1 VNSGHLSSEPVE
13 IEVALEQA
21 GWRLDVFLAHHF
33 PSYSRVHLRRI
44 ITAGGVRV
52 NDRGGKPS
60 YRLHPG
66 QRVRVTL
73 PDIPREAPQPE
84 PIPLEIL
91 YEDEWLAVINKP
103 PGMVVHPARGHWSGT
118 LASAVQYH
126 FGGKL
131 STVGGPTRPGIVHR
145 LDRDTSGVIVVAKTD
160 LAHGILASQFQDRRV
175 EKEYFAIV
183 AGTPELDRDRIEQ
196 PIGSHPHEREKMAI
210 RRDHPRS
217 RWAETF
223 YEVVERFDG
232 FASVRIVPKT
242 GRTHQ
247 IRVHL
252 GHIGCPVL
260 CDRHY
265 GGRSRL
271 TRGDLRR
278 DPSDNHVL
286 LERQALHARRLAI
299 AHPGTG
305 RRMDFEAPLPEDI
318 QSVLQE
324 LRQWRSRH
332 A

>member
-1 VNSGHLSSEPVE
+1 MNSGHLSSEPVE